1 MHNPEQFLLDDFVS
15 PKIIAGPHASH
26 ASRAAALAL
35 RHDPHYLDLTRRL
48 KAAGVFS
55 GSRWGFGWRIV
66 VFATAYIAGFAYLL
80 TGPGLVGCLIACGVI
95 GFAHLHGNFIAHDAG
110 HGAITRNEVI
120 VQVIGQFFDTFLGG
134 YSFTYFRRAH
144 DLHHYHCNEID
155 RDPNTMTRMFRF
167 TAQGYAH
174 EAGPTRLTT
183 RWTTR
188 WQHILIPALY
198 PMWSFALR
206 AEGIAYVARNRRK
219 ARLDAVLLIAH
230 FALWFSLPV
239 FALGWWGAVACYVGV
254 TAVTSIY
261 LAVIVPINHIGMP
274 TLDASTPTSFIT
286 QQVTTTRNLVSSP
299 LRDFLFIGQN
309 SQIEHHLFP
318 WAPTF
323 NLGRGRAIV
332 RELCREHGLPY
343 RECSYDEALREVHQH
358 YLRMATYHPDSEPV
372 DRVTVEHCDDL
383 RRAS

>member
-15 PKIIAGPHASH
+15 PKIIAGPHASD

-35 RHDPHYLDLTRRL
+35 REDPRFQDLTRRL
-48 KAAGVFS
+48 KAAGLFS
-55 GSRWGFGWRIV
+55 RSWWGFGWRIV
-66 VFATAYIAGFAYLL
+66 LFATAYLAGFGYLL
-80 TGPGLVGCLIACGVI
+80 TGPSTVGCLVACGVI
-95 GFAHLHGNFIAHDAG
+95 GFAHVHGNFIAHDAG
-110 HGAITRNEVI
+110 HGAITKNELAVEL
-120 VQVIGQFFDTFLGG
+120 IGQFFDSFLGG

-167 TAQGYAH
+167 TAQGWGH
-174 EAGPTRLTT
+174 RTGPTRLTT
-183 RWTTR
+183 RW
-188 WQHILIPALY
+188 QHVLIPLLY
-198 PMWSFALR
+198 PLWSFALR
-206 AEGIAYVARNRRK
+206 AEGIAYTARNLRR
-219 ARLDAVLLIAH
+219 ARIDAVLLVAH

-239 FALGWWGAVACYVGV
+239 LALGWWGAIGCYAGV
-254 TAVTSIY
+254 TAVTSLY

-274 TLDASTPTSFIT
+274 TLDASTPTSFIA
-286 QQVTTTRNLVSSP
+286 QQVTTTRNLPSSP

-332 RELCREHGLPY
+332 RRFCRDHGLRY
-343 RECSYDEALREVHQH
+343 HECSFDAALREVHQH
-358 YLRMATYHPDSEPV
+358 YYRMARYNPDDESV
-372 DRVTVEHCDDL
+372 DGVVIECRDDL
-383 RRAS
+383 QRAS